1 MSTSRTTRWILAI
14 VAAVVV
20 VAAAVMALLPDRVAV
35 DTDRATR
42 GPLEVTLEHEGHT
55 RVRERFVVSAPVAG
69 RVLRTKLE
77 PGDEVTA
84 GTTVVAVF
92 SPAASTPLDPRTR
105 REAEARV
112 ASARAQLDQAHA
124 DLLTKR
130 AQRDFA
136 RAESERYGTLGDGGV
151 VPQEQAEIAAMA
163 AASTEGSVAA
173 AEAAVESAR
182 HELESAQASLLE
194 PWSDGPGQE
203 VADGRALRLTSPV
216 NGVVLRRLHES
227 EAVVPAGEPLL
238 EIADRRDLEVVAD
251 FLSSDATAIQPGMA
265 VHLTQW
271 GGEQPLTGTV
281 RRVEPSAFTKVSA
294 LGVEEQRVWVVIDLD
309 APADTHP
316 ALGDRYRVEAEV
328 VVWHGDN
335 ILQVPTAAIFRSGE
349 SWAVFVVEDGR
360 AHLRT
365 ITVGHRNELHA
376 EVVDGLSEG
385 DAVIAHPPDAVEDG
399 TRIVKRES

>member
-1 MSTSRTTRWILAI
+1 MSTSRTTRWIVAGI
-14 VAAVVV
+14 AAVVV
-20 VAAAVMALLPDRVAV
+20 IAATVMALMPDRIAV
-35 DTDRATR
+35 DTERAIR

-69 RVLRTKLE
+69 RVRRIELE
-77 PGDEVTA
+77 PGDEVRA

-92 SPAASTPLDPRTR
+92 EPASSTPLDLRTR

-112 ASARAQLDQAHA
+112 AAARAQLDQAHA
-124 DLLTKR
+124 DVLAKR

-136 RAESERYGTLGDGGV
+136 RSESERYGTLGDRGV
-151 VPQEQAEIAAMA
+151 VPREQADLAAMA

-173 AEAAVESAR
+173 AEAAVERAR
-182 HELESAQASLLE
+182 RELESAQAALLE
-194 PWSDGPGQE
+194 PWSETGGD
-203 VADGRALRLTSPV
+203 DRDTHALRLTSPV
-216 NGVVLRRLHES
+216 DGVVLRRLHEN

-251 FLSSDATAIQPGMA
+251 FLSSDATSIRAGMA

-271 GGEQPLTGTV
+271 GGEQPLTATV

-309 APADTHP
+309 APGSANP

-328 VVWHGDN
+328 VAWHGDGV
-335 ILQVPTAAIFRSGE
+335 LQVPTAAMFRSGE
-349 SWAVFVVEDGR
+349 SWAVFVVEGGR

-385 DAVIAHPPDAVEDG
+385 DVVIAHPPDNVADG
-399 TRIVKRES
+399 TRIVERES